1 MIFQINF
8 NLIQWLTGHCI
19 SMATVCCEK
28 NLLRCKAELLRI
40 SEMHTSG
47 HLSFF
52 LGWDCLVFDHVRIAT
67 FFCGKTWVGKGCQL
81 PFVRKFRF
89 NGMIKV
95 LPYCWGW
102 RRMKLQGH
110 TDNWVKC
117 CQRELQIVPC
127 RFLCAPNV
135 VVKKLAQWNTSN
147 KEEAMI
153 LQKLCYP
160 NIQMF
165 LGLGLAREWCTC
177 HFKIPQ
183 HKQKVCHF
191 RKCRWRKLTKWGK
204 LVGYYISSLWCGEVF
219 ALLSWN
225 PPMATIQTIL
235 WSNIDRMHQSWN
247 QY

>member
-1 MIFQINF
+1 MKNIYCIIKLNYWGFQKC
-8 NLIQWLTGHCI
+8 T
-19 SMATVCCEK
+19 
-28 NLLRCKAELLRI
+28 LLVTYPFSWAEIVL
-40 SEMHTSG
+40 
-47 HLSFF
+47 F
-52 LGWDCLVFDHVRIAT
+52 FDHVRIAT

-81 PFVRKFRF
+81 PFIRKFRF

-127 RFLCAPNV
+127 RFLHATNV
-135 VVKKLAQWNTSN
+135 VVKKLAQWNNSN

-165 LGLGLAREWCTC
+165 LGLGLAREWCPC

-191 RKCRWRKLTKWGK
+191 RKCRWRKLTSEESWWGIWY
-204 LVGYYISSLWCGEVF
+204 LVRYLH
-219 ALLSWN
+219 
-225 PPMATIQTIL
+225 
-235 WSNIDRMHQSWN
+235 R
-247 QY
+247 